1 MIATMPGGRR
11 NRKGTDAARPQKQTT
26 RKDEHVEK
34 PKYSLHLFAGGG
46 GGILADLLDGVT
58 PVCAVEI
65 MEYQRSV
72 LALRFPSMPIWDDV
86 RTFRADNP
94 DCAGMFAD
102 LREHADDLVVAGG
115 FPCQDISCAGKGAG
129 IRGARSGLWA
139 EYARIIC
146 EIRPRFVFVENSP
159 FLVSRGLGQVL
170 ADMAALGYDG
180 AWGVLSVAA
189 VGARHRRDRFWGTF
203 LRRD

>member
-1 MIATMPGGRR
+1 M
-11 NRKGTDAARPQKQTT
+11 
-26 RKDEHVEK
+26 EK
-34 PKYSLHLFAGGG
+34 PKYSVHLFAGGG
-46 GGILADLLDGVT
+46 GGILADLLEGIT

-65 MEYQRSV
+65 MEYQRTI
-72 LALRFPSMPIWDDV
+72 LGLRFPGLPIWDDV

-94 DCAGMFAD
+94 ECAGMFAD
-102 LREHADDLVVAGG
+102 LRERRDEVVIAGG
-115 FPCQDISCAGKGAG
+115 FPCQDISCAGKGEG

-139 EYARIIC
+139 EYARIIR

-159 FLVSRGLGQVL
+159 FLVSRGLGDVL

-180 AWGVLSVAA
+180 AWGVLSAAA

-203 LRRD
+203 RRGD